1 MPFLAHGRGAAM
13 FKRMM
18 QNPAHVLKTILPL
31 SSVSTDGPKNIS
43 ALKLSRRRNRVCI

>member
-13 FKRMM
+13 FKRIT
-18 QNPAHVLKTILPL
+18 QNPAHISETILPL

-43 ALKLSRRRNRVCI
+43 ALKLPRRINRVCK